1 MSSVRKPN
9 GDEPFFR
16 DPLAGAI
23 PVTLITG
30 FLGSGK
36 TTLITQLLR
45 HPGMNRVAVV
55 INEVGEIGI
64 DHDLVTMSSEN
75 ISLLAN
81 GCICCSVR
89 TDLQET
95 LRELFAA
102 RHTGQMLEFDRVI
115 IETTGL
121 ADPAPVVQ
129 TLSSDTLLATHFRL
143 DGVVTLV
150 DAFNGSHQL
159 LSQPEAVKQIAL
171 ADRIILTKTD
181 LVSTEQVQE
190 LKASI
195 WAMRPDVDI
204 LTCLHGALAPE
215 SLMGLGLQSRKSSDA
230 TLSFLGEPLQNQE
243 AKLPRGE
250 VYLGEKH
257 SGKVKGKGKGNLLHD
272 KSIQTSTLRFQK
284 PFLWTAFST
293 ALEVLTQLRGPDVLR
308 VKGIVNVEGRPVVV
322 QGVQHLFHPPVELD
336 RWPSADLDTRLVFI
350 TQNMKPQTLEALL
363 NAVMDVA

>member
-1 MSSVRKPN
+1 MSSVSRPS
-9 GDEPFFR
+9 GGGPFFR

-129 TLSSDTLLATHFRL
+129 TLSSDTLLAAHFRL

-181 LVSTEQVQE
+181 LVSRDQVQE

-215 SLMGLGLQSRKSSDA
+215 TLMGLGLQSRRSSDA
-230 TLSFLGEPLQNQE
+230 TLSFLGEPLQNNE
-243 AKLPRGE
+243 AKPQRGE
-250 VYLGEKH
+250 AYLGERH
-257 SGKVKGKGKGNLLHD
+257 STKGKGRLLHD
-272 KSIQTSTLRFQK
+272 ASIQTSTLRFHK

-293 ALEVLTQLRGPDVLR
+293 ALEVLTQLRGPDLLR

-336 RWPSADLDTRLVFI
+336 RWPSADQDTRLVFI

>member
-1 MSSVRKPN
+1 MSSVSSPS

-16 DPLAGAI
+16 DPLAAAI

-129 TLSSDTLLATHFRL
+129 TLSSDTLLAAHFRL

-150 DAFNGSHQL
+150 DTFNGSHQL

-181 LVSTEQVQE
+181 LVSRDQVQE

-204 LTCLHGALAPE
+204 LTCLHGALAPKT
-215 SLMGLGLQSRKSSDA
+215 LLGLGLQSRRSSDA
-230 TLSFLGEPLQNQE
+230 TLSFLGEPLQNNE
-243 AKLPRGE
+243 AKPQRGE
-250 VYLGEKH
+250 AYLGERH
-257 SGKVKGKGKGNLLHD
+257 SAKGKGKLLHD
-272 KSIQTSTLRFQK
+272 ASIQTSTLRFHK

-293 ALEVLTQLRGPDVLR
+293 ALEVLTQLRGPDLLR

-336 RWPSADLDTRLVFI
+336 RWPSADQDTRLVFI

-363 NAVMDVA
+363 NAVMDMA

>member
-1 MSSVRKPN
+1 MSSVSRPS
-9 GDEPFFR
+9 GGGPFFR

-129 TLSSDTLLATHFRL
+129 TLSSDTLLAAHFRL

-181 LVSTEQVQE
+181 LVSTDQVQE
-190 LKASI
+190 LTASI

-215 SLMGLGLQSRKSSDA
+215 TLMGLGLQSRRSSDA
-230 TLSFLGEPLQNQE
+230 TLSFLGEPLQNNE
-243 AKLPRGE
+243 AKPQRGE
-250 VYLGEKH
+250 AYLGERH
-257 SGKVKGKGKGNLLHD
+257 STKGKGRLLHD
-272 KSIQTSTLRFQK
+272 ASIQTSTLRFHK

-293 ALEVLTQLRGPDVLR
+293 ALEVLTQLRGPDLLR

-336 RWPSADLDTRLVFI
+336 RWPSADQDTRLVFI
-350 TQNMKPQTLEALL
+350 TKNMKPQTLEGLL
-363 NAVMDVA
+363 NAIMDVA

>member
-1 MSSVRKPN
+1 MSSVGKSN
-9 GDEPFFR
+9 GDEAFFR

-129 TLSSDTLLATHFRL
+129 TLSSDTLLAAHFRL

-150 DAFNGSHQL
+150 DTFNGSHQL

-181 LVSTEQVQE
+181 LVSTDLVQE
-190 LKASI
+190 LTASI

-204 LTCLHGALAPE
+204 LTCLHGSLAPE
-215 SLMGLGLQSRKSSDA
+215 TLMGLGLQSRRSSDA
-230 TLSFLGEPLQNQE
+230 TLSFLGELLQNNE
-243 AKLPRGE
+243 AKLPGSE
-250 VYLGEKH
+250 AYLGKKH
-257 SGKVKGKGKGNLLHD
+257 SGKGKGNLLHAA
-272 KSIQTSTLRFQK
+272 SIQTSTLRFQK

-293 ALEVLTQLRGPDVLR
+293 ALEVLTQLRGPDLLR
-308 VKGIVNVEGRPVVV
+308 VKGIVNIEGRPVVV

-336 RWPSADLDTRLVFI
+336 RWPSADQDTRLVFI
-350 TQNMKPQTLEALL
+350 TKNMKPQTLKALL

>member
-1 MSSVRKPN
+1 MSSVSRPS
-9 GDEPFFR
+9 GGGPFFR

-129 TLSSDTLLATHFRL
+129 TLSSDTLLAAHFRL

-150 DAFNGSHQL
+150 DAFNGKHQL

-181 LVSTEQVQE
+181 LVSTDQVQE
-190 LKASI
+190 LTASI

-215 SLMGLGLQSRKSSDA
+215 TLMGLGLQSRRSSDA
-230 TLSFLGEPLQNQE
+230 TLSFLGEPLQNNA
-243 AKLPRGE
+243 AKPPRGE
-250 VYLGEKH
+250 AYLGDKR
-257 SGKVKGKGKGNLLHD
+257 SAKGKGKLMHNA
-272 KSIQTSTLRFQK
+272 SIQTSTLRFHK

-293 ALEVLTQLRGPDVLR
+293 ALEVLTQLRGPDLLR

-336 RWPSADLDTRLVFI
+336 RWPSADQDTRLVFI

-363 NAVMDVA
+363 NAVMGVA

>member
-1 MSSVRKPN
+1 MSSVSRPS
-9 GDEPFFR
+9 GGGPFFR

-129 TLSSDTLLATHFRL
+129 TLSSDTLLAAHFRL

-181 LVSTEQVQE
+181 LVSRDQVQE

-215 SLMGLGLQSRKSSDA
+215 TLMGLGLQSRRSSDA
-230 TLSFLGEPLQNQE
+230 TLSFLGEPLQNNE
-243 AKLPRGE
+243 AKPQRGE
-250 VYLGEKH
+250 AYLGERH
-257 SGKVKGKGKGNLLHD
+257 STKGKGRLLHD
-272 KSIQTSTLRFQK
+272 ASIQTSTLRFHK

-293 ALEVLTQLRGPDVLR
+293 ALEVLTQLRGPDLLR

-336 RWPSADLDTRLVFI
+336 RWPSADQDTRLVFI
-350 TQNMKPQTLEALL
+350 TKNMKPQTLEGLL
-363 NAVMDVA
+363 NAIMDVA

>member
-9 GDEPFFR
+9 VDEPFFR

-129 TLSSDTLLATHFRL
+129 TLSSDTLLSAHFRL

-159 LSQPEAVKQIAL
+159 VSQPEAVKQIAL

-181 LVSTEQVQE
+181 LINTDQVQE

-215 SLMGLGLQSRKSSDA
+215 TLMGLGLQSRRSSDA
-230 TLSFLGEPLQNQE
+230 TLSFLGELLQNNE
-243 AKLPRGE
+243 AKLPGSE
-250 VYLGEKH
+250 AYLGERH
-257 SGKVKGKGKGNLLHD
+257 SAKGKSNENLLHD
-272 KSIQTSTLRFQK
+272 ASIQTSTLRFQK

-336 RWPSADLDTRLVFI
+336 RWPSADQDTRLVFI

>member
-1 MSSVRKPN
+1 MSSVNRPN

-16 DPLAGAI
+16 DPLSGAI

-129 TLSSDTLLATHFRL
+129 TLSSDTLLAAHFRL

-181 LVSTEQVQE
+181 LVSTDQVQE

-215 SLMGLGLQSRKSSDA
+215 TLMGLGLQSRRSSDA
-230 TLSFLGEPLQNQE
+230 TLSFLGEPLQNNE
-243 AKLPRGE
+243 AKPQRGE
-250 VYLGEKH
+250 AYLGERH
-257 SGKVKGKGKGNLLHD
+257 STKGKGRLLHD
-272 KSIQTSTLRFQK
+272 ASIQTSTLRFHK

-293 ALEVLTQLRGPDVLR
+293 ALEVLTQLRGPDLLR

-336 RWPSADLDTRLVFI
+336 RWPSADQDTRLVFI
-350 TQNMKPQTLEALL
+350 TKNMKPQTLEGLL
-363 NAVMDVA
+363 NAIMDVA

>member
-1 MSSVRKPN
+1 MSSVRKSN

-102 RHTGQMLEFDRVI
+102 RHVGQMLEFDRVI

-129 TLSSDTLLATHFRL
+129 TLSSDTLLAAHFRL

-150 DAFNGSHQL
+150 DAFNGSNQL
-159 LSQPEAVKQIAL
+159 VSQPEAVKQIAL

-181 LVSTEQVQE
+181 LVSTDQVQE
-190 LKASI
+190 LKTSI

-215 SLMGLGLQSRKSSDA
+215 TLMGLGLQSRRSSDA
-230 TLSFLGEPLQNQE
+230 TLSFLGEPLQNNE
-243 AKLPRGE
+243 AKPQRGE
-250 VYLGEKH
+250 AYLGERH
-257 SGKVKGKGKGNLLHD
+257 SAKGKGKLLHD
-272 KSIQTSTLRFQK
+272 ASIQTSTLRFHK

-293 ALEVLTQLRGPDVLR
+293 ALEVLTQLRGPDLLR

-322 QGVQHLFHPPVELD
+322 QGVQHLFNPPVELD
-336 RWPSADLDTRLVFI
+336 RWPSADQDTRLVFI
-350 TQNMKPQTLEALL
+350 TKNMKPQTLEGLL
-363 NAVMDVA
+363 NAIMDVA

>member
-1 MSSVRKPN
+1 MSSVSRPN

-16 DPLAGAI
+16 DPLAAAI

-36 TTLITQLLR
+36 TTLISQLLR

-64 DHDLVTMSSEN
+64 YHDLVTMSSEN

-102 RHTGQMLEFDRVI
+102 RHVGQMLEFDRVI

-129 TLSSDTLLATHFRL
+129 TLSSDTLLAAHFRL

-150 DAFNGSHQL
+150 DAFNSSHQL
-159 LSQPEAVKQIAL
+159 DSQPEAVKQIAL

-181 LVSTEQVQE
+181 LVSRDQVQE

-215 SLMGLGLQSRKSSDA
+215 TLMGLGLQSRRSSDA
-230 TLSFLGEPLQNQE
+230 TLSFLGEPLQNNE
-243 AKLPRGE
+243 AKPQTGE
-250 VYLGEKH
+250 AYLGERH
-257 SGKVKGKGKGNLLHD
+257 SAKGKGKLLHD
-272 KSIQTSTLRFQK
+272 ASIQTSTLRFHK

-293 ALEVLTQLRGPDVLR
+293 ALEVLTQLRGPDLLR

-336 RWPSADLDTRLVFI
+336 RWPSADQDTRLVFI
-350 TQNMKPQTLEALL
+350 TKNMKPQTLEDLL

>member
-1 MSSVRKPN
+1 MSSVSRPN
-9 GDEPFFR
+9 GDELFFR
-16 DPLAGAI
+16 DPLAAAI

-36 TTLITQLLR
+36 TTLISQLLR

-129 TLSSDTLLATHFRL
+129 TLSSDTLLAAHFRL

-150 DAFNGSHQL
+150 NAFNGSHQL
-159 LSQPEAVKQIAL
+159 VSQPEAVKQIAL

-181 LVSTEQVQE
+181 LVSTDQVQE
-190 LKASI
+190 LTSSI
-195 WAMRPDVDI
+195 WAMRPVVDI
-204 LTCLHGALAPE
+204 LICLHGALAPE
-215 SLMGLGLQSRKSSDA
+215 TLMGLGLQSRKSSDA
-230 TLSFLGEPLQNQE
+230 TLSFLGEPLQNNV
-243 AKLPRGE
+243 AKLYGGE
-250 VYLGEKH
+250 AYLGERH
-257 SGKVKGKGKGNLLHD
+257 SAKGKGKLMHD
-272 KSIQTSTLRFQK
+272 ASIRTSTLRFHK

-293 ALEVLTQLRGPDVLR
+293 ALEVLTQLRGPDLLR

-336 RWPSADLDTRLVFI
+336 RWPSADQDTRLVFI
-350 TQNMKPQTLEALL
+350 TQNMKPQTLKALL

>member
-1 MSSVRKPN
+1 MSSVSRPS
-9 GDEPFFR
+9 GGGPFFR

-129 TLSSDTLLATHFRL
+129 TLSSDTLLAAHFRL

-181 LVSTEQVQE
+181 LVSRDQVQE

-215 SLMGLGLQSRKSSDA
+215 TLMGLGLQSRRSSDA
-230 TLSFLGEPLQNQE
+230 TLSFLGEPLQNNE
-243 AKLPRGE
+243 AKPQRGE
-250 VYLGEKH
+250 AYLGERH
-257 SGKVKGKGKGNLLHD
+257 STKGKGRLLHD
-272 KSIQTSTLRFQK
+272 ASIQTSTLRFHK

-293 ALEVLTQLRGPDVLR
+293 ALEVLTQLRGPDLLR

-336 RWPSADLDTRLVFI
+336 RWPSADQDTRLVFI
-350 TQNMKPQTLEALL
+350 TKNMKPQTLEGLL

>member
-129 TLSSDTLLATHFRL
+129 TLSSDTLLAAHFRL

-150 DAFNGSHQL
+150 DAFNGRHQL

-181 LVSTEQVQE
+181 LVSKEQMQE
-190 LKASI
+190 LNASI

-215 SLMGLGLQSRKSSDA
+215 TLMGLGLQSRRSSDA
-230 TLSFLGEPLQNQE
+230 TLSFLGEPLQNKV
-243 AKLPRGE
+243 AKLSGGE
-250 VYLGEKH
+250 PYLGEKR
-257 SGKVKGKGKGNLLHD
+257 SAKGKGKLAHD
-272 KSIQTSTLRFQK
+272 ASIQTSTLRFHK
-284 PFLWTAFST
+284 PFLWTAFSA

-336 RWPSADLDTRLVFI
+336 RWPSADQDTRLVFI
-350 TQNMKPQTLEALL
+350 TKNMKPQTLEALL